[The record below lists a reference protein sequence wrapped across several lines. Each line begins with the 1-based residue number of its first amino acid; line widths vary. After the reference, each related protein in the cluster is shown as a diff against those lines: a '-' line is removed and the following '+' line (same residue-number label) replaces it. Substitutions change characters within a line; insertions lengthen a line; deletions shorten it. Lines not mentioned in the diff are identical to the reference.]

1 MTMGEMPNVKSS
13 RNVKHDYYV
22 NDDGSVTKRRA
33 TKSGPQTSSFIVNED
48 GSVTNRSVQKR
59 KANNSSS
66 TRPINIT
73 TKGNDSVSWLVVPIG
88 TVLYIIAT
96 IIFFILLVMN
106 TYEEGETVGDWIEI
120 LLGLS
125 FVAWL
130 LYLFIARPILR
141 WLSDLF

>member
-1 MTMGEMPNVKSS
+1 MGEMSNIKSS
-13 RNVKHDYYV
+13 RNVKHDYYL
-22 NDDGSVTKRRA
+22 NDDGSVTKN
-33 TKSGPQTSSFIVNED
+33 GPAKFRQQTSSFIVNED
-48 GSVTNRSVQKR
+48 GSVTNRSAQKR
-59 KANNSSS
+59 KAYNSSS
-66 TRPINIT
+66 TGTIKTT
-73 TKGNDSVSWLVVPIG
+73 TKGNESVSWLVVPIG
-88 TVLYIIAT
+88 TILYIIAT

-130 LYLFIARPILR
+130 LYSFIVRPILR